1 MSDPVLP
8 FTGERFTPECVR
20 EMWYEHWHRY
30 ALAAQAAAGKRVL
43 DAACGEGYGS
53 ALLAQRAREVVGVDL
68 SAEAVGHARA
78 RYGEVG
84 NLRFETGDVTA
95 LPARL
100 GRFDLIS
107 SFETLE
113 HVDAEA
119 QEQMLA
125 GFATLLADD
134 GLLLLSSPDKA
145 TYSDATGYQNPFHA
159 HELYLP
165 ELRALLARHF
175 PAVEI
180 LGQQLAFVSVV
191 APVDGA
197 PGGWSAA
204 SVEARTTL
212 KDGLAGSPM
221 YYLAVCAHRPEVLD
235 AWRGRLDLFADVEQ
249 SVYAHYY
256 DEIRKGI
263 HLAGVV
269 EGLRAEIAA
278 LKAALARVVPQK

>member
-78 RYGEVG
+78 RYGQIG

-119 QEQMLA
+119 QERMLA

-145 TYSDATGYQNPFHA
+145 TYSDATGYRNPFHA

-165 ELRALLARHF
+165 ELRALLARYF

-191 APVDGA
+191 APVDA
-197 PGGWSAA
+197 TPGRWSAA

-212 KDGLAGSPM
+212 KDGLAGAPM

-269 EGLRAEIAA
+269 EGLRAEIVA
-278 LKAALARVVPQK
+278 LKAALAR

>member
-30 ALAAQAAAGKRVL
+30 ALAAQAAGGRRVL

-53 ALLAQRAREVVGVDL
+53 ALLAQRASEVVGIDL
-68 SAEAVGHARA
+68 SAEAVAHARG
-78 RYGEVG
+78 RYGHLA
-84 NLRFETGDVTA
+84 NLRFEVGDVTA

-100 GRFDLIS
+100 GRFGLIS

-113 HVDAEA
+113 HVDAAA
-119 QEQMLA
+119 QQQMLA

-134 GLLLLSSPDKA
+134 GVLLLSSPDKA
-145 TYSDATGYQNPFHA
+145 TYTDATGYQNPFHA

-165 ELRALLARHF
+165 ELRELLARHF

-180 LGQQLAFVSVV
+180 LGQRLAFVSVV
-191 APVDGA
+191 APVDTPTG
-197 PGGWSAA
+197 PWSAA
-204 SVEARTTL
+204 SIEARTTL
-212 KDGLAGSPM
+212 KDGLAGAPM
-221 YYLAVCAHRPEVLD
+221 YYLAACAHRPEALQ

-269 EGLRAEIAA
+269 DALRAEIAA
-278 LKAALARVVPQK
+278 LKSALGR

>member
-1 MSDPVLP
+1 MSEAVLP

-30 ALAAQAAAGKRVL
+30 ALAAQAAGGRRVL

-53 ALLAQRAREVVGVDL
+53 ALLAQRAREVLGVDL
-68 SAEAVGHARA
+68 SAEAVEHART
-78 RYGEVG
+78 RYGHLP

-100 GRFDLIS
+100 GRFGLIS

-134 GLLLLSSPDKA
+134 GVLLLSSPDKA
-145 TYSDATGYQNPFHA
+145 AYSDATGYQNPFHVR
-159 HELYLP
+159 ELYLP

-180 LGQQLAFVSVV
+180 LGQQLAFVSLL
-191 APVDGA
+191 APVETA
-197 PGGWSAA
+197 AGGWSASA
-204 SVEARTTL
+204 VEARSSL
-212 KDGLAGSPM
+212 RDGLAGAPM
-221 YYLAVCAHRPEVLD
+221 YYLAVCAHRPEVLA

-256 DEIRKGI
+256 AEIRKGI

-269 EGLRAEIAA
+269 EQLRGEIAA
-278 LKAALARVVPQK
+278 LRAELGR

>member
-1 MSDPVLP
+1 MSEPVLP

-30 ALAAQAAAGKRVL
+30 ALAAQAATGKRVL

-53 ALLAQRAREVVGVDL
+53 ALLAQRAREVVGIDL

-78 RYGEVG
+78 RYGDVA

-119 QEQMLA
+119 QQQMLA
-125 GFATLLADD
+125 GFVTLLADD

-165 ELRALLARHF
+165 ELRELLARHF

-180 LGQQLAFVSVV
+180 LGQRLAFVSLVT
-191 APVDGA
+191 PVDSEPA
-197 PGGWSAA
+197 GWSAS
-204 SVEARTTL
+204 SVQDRSTL
-212 KDGLAGSPM
+212 KDGLAGAPM
-221 YYLAVCAHRPEVLD
+221 YFIAACAHRPEVLAD
-235 AWRGRLDLFADVEQ
+235 WRGRLDLFADVEQ
-249 SVYAHYY
+249 SVYSHYY

-278 LKAALARVVPQK
+278 LKAELGR

>member
-1 MSDPVLP
+1 MSEPVLP

-30 ALAAQAAAGKRVL
+30 ALAAQAAVGRRVL

-53 ALLAQRAREVVGVDL
+53 ALLAQRAREVIGVDL

-78 RYGEVG
+78 RYGTIG
-84 NLRFETGDVTA
+84 NLRFEVGDVTA

-100 GRFDLIS
+100 GRFGLIS

-119 QEQMLA
+119 QQQMLA

-134 GLLLLSSPDKA
+134 GVLLLSSPDKA
-145 TYSDATGYQNPFHA
+145 TYSDATGYRNPFHA

-165 ELRALLARHF
+165 ELRELLARHF

-180 LGQQLAFVSVV
+180 LGQRLAFVSVV
-191 APVDGA
+191 APVDTPSG
-197 PGGWSAA
+197 PWSAA
-204 SVEARTTL
+204 SIEARTTL
-212 KDGLAGSPM
+212 KDGLAGAPM
-221 YYLAVCAHRPEVLD
+221 YFLAACAHRPEVLE

-269 EGLRAEIAA
+269 DGLRAEIAA
-278 LKAALARVVPQK
+278 LKAELGR

>member
-1 MSDPVLP
+1 MSEAVLP

-30 ALAAQAAAGKRVL
+30 ALAAQAAGGRRVL

-53 ALLAQRAREVVGVDL
+53 ALLAQRAREVLGVDL
-68 SAEAVGHARA
+68 SAEAVEHARK
-78 RYGEVG
+78 RYGQLP

-100 GRFDLIS
+100 GRFGLIS

-134 GLLLLSSPDKA
+134 GVLLLSSPDKA
-145 TYSDATGYQNPFHA
+145 AYSDATGYQNPFHVR
-159 HELYLP
+159 ELYLP

-180 LGQQLAFVSVV
+180 LGQQLAFVSLL
-191 APVDGA
+191 APVETA
-197 PGGWSAA
+197 AGGWSASA
-204 SVEARTTL
+204 VEARSSL
-212 KDGLAGSPM
+212 RDGLAGAPM
-221 YYLAVCAHRPEVLD
+221 YYLAVCAHRPEVLA

-256 DEIRKGI
+256 AEIRKGI

-269 EGLRAEIAA
+269 EQLRGEIAA
-278 LKAALARVVPQK
+278 LRAELGR

>member
-1 MSDPVLP
+1 MSEPVLP

-30 ALAAQAAAGKRVL
+30 ALAAQAASGKRVL

-53 ALLAQRAREVVGVDL
+53 ALLAQRAREVLGIDL

-78 RYGEVG
+78 RYGDVA

-119 QEQMLA
+119 QRQMLA

-165 ELRALLARHF
+165 ELRELLARHF

-180 LGQQLAFVSVV
+180 LGQRLAFVSLVT
-191 APVDGA
+191 PVDSEPTA
-197 PGGWSAA
+197 WSAS
-204 SVEARTTL
+204 SVQDRSTL
-212 KDGLAGSPM
+212 KDGLAGAPM
-221 YYLAVCAHRPEVLD
+221 YFIAACAHGPEVLA

-249 SVYAHYY
+249 SVYTHYN

-269 EGLRAEIAA
+269 ERLRAEIAA
-278 LKAALARVVPQK
+278 LKVALGRGA

>member
-30 ALAAQAAAGKRVL
+30 ALAAQAAVGRRVL

-53 ALLAQRAREVVGVDL
+53 ALLAQRAREVIGIDL
-68 SAEAVGHARA
+68 SAEAIAHARA
-78 RYGEVG
+78 RYGQVAH
-84 NLRFETGDVTA
+84 LRFETGDVTA

-119 QEQMLA
+119 QQQMLA

-175 PAVEI
+175 PGVEI
-180 LGQQLAFVSVV
+180 LGQRLAFVSVV
-191 APVDGA
+191 APVDA
-197 PGGWSAA
+197 VPGTWSAA

-212 KDGLAGSPM
+212 KDGLAGAPM
-221 YYLAVCAHRPEVLD
+221 YYIAVCAHRPEVLA

-278 LKAALARVVPQK
+278 LRAEMGR

>member
-1 MSDPVLP
+1 MSEPVLP

-30 ALAAQAAAGKRVL
+30 ALAAQAANGRRVL

-53 ALLAQRAREVVGVDL
+53 ALLAQRAREVVGIDL
-68 SAEAVGHARA
+68 SADAVAHARS
-78 RYGEVG
+78 RYGQLA
-84 NLRFETGDVTA
+84 NLRFEVGDVSA

-113 HVDAEA
+113 HVDADA
-119 QEQMLA
+119 QQQMLA

-134 GLLLLSSPDKA
+134 GVLLLSSPDKA

-165 ELRALLARHF
+165 ELRALLAQHF

-180 LGQQLAFVSVV
+180 LGQQLAFVSVL
-191 APVDGA
+191 APVDRA
-197 PGGWSAA
+197 PERWSASA
-204 SVEARTTL
+204 VEARTAL
-212 KDGLAGSPM
+212 KDGLAGAPM
-221 YYLAVCAHRPEVLD
+221 YYLAACAHRPEVLE

-256 DEIRKGI
+256 AEIRKGI

-269 EGLRAEIAA
+269 DALRAEIAA
-278 LKAALARVVPQK
+278 LKAELGR

>member
-1 MSDPVLP
+1 MSEAVLP

-30 ALAAQAAAGKRVL
+30 ALAAQAAGGRRVL

-53 ALLAQRAREVVGVDL
+53 ALLAQRAREVLGVDL
-68 SAEAVGHARA
+68 SAEAVEHART
-78 RYGEVG
+78 RYGQLP

-100 GRFDLIS
+100 GRFGLIS

-134 GLLLLSSPDKA
+134 GVLLLSSPDKA
-145 TYSDATGYQNPFHA
+145 AYSDATGYQNPFHVR
-159 HELYLP
+159 ELYLP

-180 LGQQLAFVSVV
+180 LGQQLAFVSLL
-191 APVDGA
+191 APVETA
-197 PGGWSAA
+197 AGGWSASA
-204 SVEARTTL
+204 VEARSSL
-212 KDGLAGSPM
+212 RDGLAGAPM
-221 YYLAVCAHRPEVLD
+221 YYLAVCAHRPEVLA

-256 DEIRKGI
+256 AEIRKGI

-269 EGLRAEIAA
+269 EQLRGEIAA
-278 LKAALARVVPQK
+278 LRAELGR